1 MFARVIRAKH
11 ESREWEEEEEEEE
24 EDKGEDRVGS
34 RRRAKKK
41 RKKYVLARETSVK
54 RNLIRD
60 VTSSLSRK
68 LPPRRY
74 CLVDKDNEAGQ

>member
-1 MFARVIRAKH
+1 MLVLFAQNTSRENGKKKKKKKKIRERIELARVVER
-11 ESREWEEEEEEEE
+11 
-24 EDKGEDRVGS
+24 
-34 RRRAKKK
+34 KKK